1 MFDTP
6 GSNRDRREG
15 YHRNHRFRVE
25 RRERARWC
33 PGTRTRSPR
42 RRSTRRGASDAARGG
57 TRRKPPPRRAGWS
70 IEGHRPGRRP
80 SSRRRRRTASRDRA
94 RPPRAPRGRTTTS
107 PPREPRPNTR
117 LTLCAP
123 PRRLRRR
130 RTPREPR
137 RSRWDRR
144 AASPCRAFEGS
155 SDVAPA
161 IDRASSIAARIAAVC
176 DGPFGAVS
184 DELRRP
190 GSPPRPRRSSPVRP
204 RETARSRRLERAE
217 GRTIRSDTPPLERT
231 RRRPRRGSCT
241 APRGEHPR
249 RSENFRD
256 VRREEDV
263 DAHHRRAVRRR
274 VRTRAASVLPR
285 NLRRDE
291 RGRTRGVERDGGSA
305 KVEEKRRAT
314 RRCDGREKTTPSPRA
329 TTTRPRRSRRRLAR
343 DRSLDS
349 RYPRRHPF
357 DSP

>member
-15 YHRNHRFRVE
+15 YRRNHHFRVE

-42 RRSTRRGASDAARGG
+42 RRSTRRRESDAARGG
-57 TRRKPPPRRAGWS
+57 TRWKAAAATCGLVDRRTPPRPKTKFEAAAAHS
-70 IEGHRPGRRP
+70 VARP
-80 SSRRRRRTASRDRA
+80 SAPAAGSAWPHHDFAAS
-94 RPPRAPRGRTTTS
+94 RTTTEKEVDFVFS
-107 PPREPRPNTR
+107 SLVDFVE
-117 LTLCAP
+117 
-123 PRRLRRR
+123 
-130 RTPREPR
+130 EE
-137 RSRWDRR
+137 R
-144 AASPCRAFEGS
+144 AARTAPISMGSPSGVPVPCVWRIVRIGAA
-155 SDVAPA
+155 V
-161 IDRASSIAARIAAVC
+161 DRASSIAARIAAVC
-176 DGPFGAVS
+176 DGPFGAVR
-184 DELRRP
+184 DELRPSWFTAAPATIVVGSTSRNRP
-190 GSPPRPRRSSPVRP
+190 VASS
-204 RETARSRRLERAE
+204 RA
-217 GRTIRSDTPPLERT
+217 
-231 RRRPRRGSCT
+231 RRGTNDTERHASART
-241 APRGEHPR
+241 YPSASASRVLHRPEGESIA

-305 KVEEKRRAT
+305 KVEKTRAT
-314 RRCDGREKTTPSPRA
+314 RRDGGERRPSPRA